1 MQPIVDPFPL
11 SPWTPGPFSL
21 IVYAAVVLA
30 IAVVL
35 LFVSSWFGDK
45 KPNPEK
51 LRPYESGVIPTGA
64 ARLRFPVPFYLVAI
78 FFLIFDVEG
87 AFIFSWAVSARA
99 LGWTGFLEISFFI
112 VVLLLGLV
120 YVWKKGGL
128 DWRPQRTRK

>member
-11 SPWTPGPFSL
+11 SPWIPGPFSL
-21 IVYAAVVLA
+21 IAYAFAVAVITA
-30 IAVVL
+30 IL
-35 LFVSSWFGDK
+35 LFVSSWLGEK

-51 LRPYESGVIPTGA
+51 LRPYESGVIPTGT

-87 AFIFSWAVSARA
+87 AFIFAWAVSAES
-99 LGWTGFLEISFFI
+99 LGWTGFLEITFFI
-112 VVLLLGLV
+112 FVLIVGLF

>member
-1 MQPIVDPFPL
+1 MQPILDPAAL
-11 SPWTPGPFSL
+11 SPWNPGPFSL
-21 IVYAAVVLA
+21 TVYTAVVLA
-30 IAVVL
+30 VTILL

-45 KPNPEK
+45 RPNPEK
-51 LRPYESGVIPTGA
+51 LRPYESGVIPTGT

-87 AFIFSWAVSARA
+87 AFIFSWAVSART
-99 LGWTGFLEISFFI
+99 LGWAGFLEISFFI

-128 DWRPQRTRK
+128 DWRPQRSRK